1 MTKAKMLDCIEK
13 TGMVINF
20 DRKYLMRKSKEYIK
34 GLYDRAIN
42 YAQRNN
48 VSC

>member
-1 MTKAKMLDCIEK
+1 MTKAKMLDFIEK

-20 DRKYLMRKSKEYIK
+20 DRKYLMRRSKEYIVD
-34 GLYDRAIN
+34 LYNKAIH

-48 VSC
+48 LSC